1 MNSATMD
8 QLKRVIESQ
17 HGGTASFHQ
26 SLRVV
31 GTNRRMTDWD
41 GIVHVF
47 DLKNHPKTK
56 RAYAW
61 TAAITGGT
69 KPRYFA
75 VLHGGHITGPVDAV
89 KAAAT
94 MIQTMGK
101 RGKV

>member
-1 MNSATMD
+1 MTIAVAD

-17 HGGTASFHQ
+17 HGGNATFRQ
-26 SLRVV
+26 SLRVY
-31 GTNRRMTDWD
+31 NAPKQSEWD

-47 DLKNHPKTK
+47 DLTDHPKSR

-61 TAAITGGT
+61 SSTISGGS

-75 VLHGGHITGPVDAV
+75 VLHSNRVAGPLEAV

-94 MIQTMGK
+94 AIRKSGSK
-101 RGKV
+101 SD